1 MSFGQGPI
9 VRVVNRVINEAGERV
24 PYNAMFSGEALVL
37 RDTMDM
43 PIGMARVVIHGSMYK
58 VDPVSGAPSYKLGC
72 SSLGCPT
79 DDLPLDEVNRIE
91 LIDRSLMSESER
103 KKMKLERIHNPIN
116 PGLSRGPAAIRETSE
131 GAQPGEFGYRG

>member
-9 VRVVNRVINEAGERV
+9 VRVVNRVVDDNGERV

-43 PIGMARVVIHGSMYK
+43 PLGMARVVIHGSMYK
-58 VDPVSGAPSYKLGC
+58 IDPVSGAPSFKLGC
-72 SSLGCPT
+72 SSLGCPV
-79 DDLPLDEVNRIE
+79 DDLALSEVTRVE

-116 PGLSRGPAAIRETSE
+116 PGLSRGPAGIRADTE